1 MLAAIFLLR
10 SNQILIPLLALYL
23 GIFSIFQRLAADAVR
38 RRAASLLSTVIF
50 SAILAA
56 WYIAA
61 VFPLL

>member
-1 MLAAIFLLR
+1 MLAAIFVLR

-23 GIFSIFQRLAADAVR
+23 GLFSLFQRLAADAIR
-38 RRAASLLSTVIF
+38 RRSSSALAAAVF